1 MFRITRSTRAS
12 RAGEDTG
19 RRRGYLHPE
28 SGQSLVELAFVTPLL
43 LLLAVGVI
51 EMGRYMY
58 IGILVGNA
66 ARAGAAYGAA
76 EPGGGPSGTGIQDA
90 ACADF
95 NSNLPGI
102 TCSGYENTS
111 PPAPPSPTGLTAN
124 QLVVTW
130 YQSCGCDN
138 GGQVATLT
146 NGRAYCDNVPP
157 ADMSACT
164 GKWVAL
170 INVQATGKFT
180 PLVPFPGIPN
190 PITISKTASLRVS
203 P

>member
-1 MFRITRSTRAS
+1 MTRTARLTQKVRLPR
-12 RAGEDTG
+12 RAGL
-19 RRRGYLHPE
+19 YLRSE
-28 SGQSLVELAFVTPLL
+28 AGQSLVELAFVTPLL
-43 LLLAVGVI
+43 LLLALGVI

-76 EPGGGPSGTGIQDA
+76 QPGGGPTGTGIQDA

-138 GGQVATLT
+138 GGQIASVT

-190 PITISKTASLRVS
+190 PMTISKTATLRVS